1 MSNNKPAKV
10 VKENDGTETALLKL
24 EAREK
29 ELEKAERNFKTRIR
43 HHEEWRNTHETIN
56 RHIDKVVLVSLY
68 ILLVI
73 TTVYALT
80 NVAITIVKATKNPIV
95 VLFQTPPQDV
105 DSSTNVN
112 SSSAGVTKDETLIL
126 ETVEHIFLYL
136 LPLFII
142 LGFFHYYKNNARYSL
157 VDKST
162 GTVEEESSTK
172 SMNITKVLFISSIIS
187 YVIIKIIEK
196 VFIYNITNPTQ
207 LISYGVL
214 LSLLMLFYLFLSRKS
229 H

>member
-1 MSNNKPAKV
+1 MSNNKSAKV
-10 VKENDGTETALLKL
+10 VKENDGTKTAASNI

-29 ELEKAERNFKTRIR
+29 ELERAEKNFKTRLR
-43 HHEEWRNTHETIN
+43 HHQEWINTHETIN

-80 NVAITIVKATKNPIV
+80 NVAITVIKATQNPIK
-95 VLFQTPPQDV
+95 VLFQTPSKNGESP
-105 DSSTNVN
+105 TNVN
-112 SSSAGVTKDETLIL
+112 SSSAETLIL

-172 SMNITKVLFISSIIS
+172 SMNITKVLFVSSIIS

-214 LSLLMLFYLFLSRKS
+214 LSLLMLFYLFLSRKN